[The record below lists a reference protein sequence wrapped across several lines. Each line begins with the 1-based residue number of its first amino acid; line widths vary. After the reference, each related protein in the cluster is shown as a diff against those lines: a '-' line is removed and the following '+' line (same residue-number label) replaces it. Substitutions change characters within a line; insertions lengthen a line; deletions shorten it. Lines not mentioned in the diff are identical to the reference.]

1 MERVMTVASIK
12 GRHQNDEEEP
22 AAKRGM
28 EKKEYVK
35 RWRGLEFFL
44 RFESHQITKTQRSPV
59 PVQAPAPQ
67 ALAPHVV
74 EAAGAAPAMDGG
86 DPVSDTTKTTSKI
99 KMVSCG
105 VTPPNDTSGPVG
117 VPQH

>member
-1 MERVMTVASIK
+1 MEPIMTLASIK
-12 GRHQNDEEEP
+12 GRHQSEEEP
-22 AAKRGM
+22 VVRQGEGKR
-28 EKKEYVK
+28 EYVK

-44 RFESHQITKTQRSPV
+44 RFESHQITKIQRSQV
-59 PVQAPAPQ
+59 PVHAPAPQ

-105 VTPPNDTSGPVG
+105 VTPPNDTSGPST
-117 VPQH
+117 